1 MTALNDGFR
10 LAGFLPVSTESAQAL
25 AESMDDSGV
34 GILHDIVP
42 EAILTEMR
50 SFVAQQI
57 ELHGGQ
63 YFGLGGEAWIADTC
77 LNQLFEDAGFR
88 ALLRSLYE
96 RKMRAPPPSDRIFPV
111 LRGLTGTHGLRHALN
126 FHYDSYVVTVL
137 LPILIPNGPDEPRG
151 HLLMFPNL
159 REARRFAIVNI
170 LEKLLLERLLKRMWR
185 SPCVRRWYSA
195 KIVPLTP
202 GNLYFFWGMC
212 SFHANEAC
220 LPSSVRCTA
229 LLHFGDPHE
238 GNVLKGISQRLHLMR
253 LRRMERD

>member
-1 MTALNDGFR
+1 MNALNEG
-10 LAGFLPVSTESAQAL
+10 LPLHGFLPVNAESAQAL
-25 AESMDDSGV
+25 AESMDNSGV

-42 EAILTEMR
+42 DAILTQMR
-50 SFVAQQI
+50 SFVTHQI
-57 ELHGGQ
+57 EQHSGQ
-63 YFGLGGEAWIADTC
+63 YFGLEGEAWIADTC
-77 LNQLFEDAGFR
+77 LNSLFEDAGFH
-88 ALLRSLYE
+88 ALLRCLYE
-96 RKMRAPPPSDRIFPV
+96 WTMRASPRSDRIFPV

-137 LPILIPNGPDEPRG
+137 LPILIPNGPDEPPG
-151 HLLMFPNL
+151 NLVMFPNL

-170 LEKLLLERLLKRMWR
+170 LEKLLVERLLKRTWR
-185 SPCVRRWYSA
+185 LPRVQQLLSA

-202 GNLYFFWGMC
+202 GNLYFFWGMR
-212 SFHANEAC
+212 SLHANQAC

-238 GNVLKGISQRLHLMR
+238 GNVFKGISQRLHVMR

>member
-1 MTALNDGFR
+1 MNALNDG
-10 LAGFLPVSTESAQAL
+10 LPLSGFLPVSADSAQAL

-42 EAILTEMR
+42 DAILAQMR
-50 SFVAQQI
+50 SFVARQI
-57 ELHGGQ
+57 EQHDGQ
-63 YFGLGGEAWIADTC
+63 YFGLEGEAWIADTC
-77 LNQLFEDAGFR
+77 LSPLFEDAGFH

-96 RKMRAPPPSDRIFPV
+96 RKMRVSPPSDRVFPV

-137 LPILIPNGPDEPRG
+137 LPILIPDRPEEPRG
-151 HLLMFPNL
+151 HLVMFPNL
-159 REARRFAIVNI
+159 REARRFAIANI
-170 LEKLLLERLLKRMWR
+170 LEKILVEKLLKRMWR
-185 SPCVRRWYSA
+185 LPRVQRLLSA

-202 GNLYFFWGMC
+202 GNLYFFWGMR
-212 SFHANEAC
+212 SLHANEAC

-238 GNVLKGISQRLHLMR
+238 GNVFKGISRQLHLKR
-253 LRRMERD
+253 LQRMARN

>member
-1 MTALNDGFR
+1 MTALNDG
-10 LAGFLPVSTESAQAL
+10 LPLSGFLPVSAESAQAL

-42 EAILTEMR
+42 EATLTQMR
-50 SFVAQQI
+50 SFVAHQI
-57 ELHGGQ
+57 EQHNGQ
-63 YFGLGGEAWIADTC
+63 YFGLEGAAWIVDTC
-77 LNQLFEDAGFR
+77 LNPLFEDPGFR
-88 ALLRSLYE
+88 ALMRSLYE
-96 RKMRAPPPSDRIFPV
+96 RKMRASPPSDRIFPV

-137 LPILIPNGPDEPRG
+137 LPILIPNGADEPPG
-151 HLLMFPNL
+151 HLVMFPNL

-170 LEKLLLERLLKRMWR
+170 VEKILVEKLLKRTWR
-185 SPCVRRWYSA
+185 SPRVQKLLSA

-202 GNLYFFWGMC
+202 GNLYFFWGMR
-212 SFHANEAC
+212 SLHANQAC

-238 GNVLKGISQRLHLMR
+238 GNVFKGISQRLHVKR
-253 LRRMERD
+253 LQRMERD